1 MTAFLGNAAS
11 AKIAHAKMDTAV
23 GMSEMI
29 EVFLPMVPPTVT
41 AQEHEIAVAISY
53 TNIQGD
59 VLELTFFSPEMSY
72 NGQYKVNGKAVDL
85 NTEYISKSD
94 YMQQK
99 AGSNSVQFHTATGTE
114 NLQLE

>member
-1 MTAFLGNAAS
+1 MTIAAKVKLQLS
-11 AKIAHAKMDTAV
+11 ADYETSDTP
-23 GMSEMI
+23 S
-29 EVFLPMVPPTVT
+29 
-41 AQEHEIAVAISY
+41 ISY

-99 AGSNSVQFHTATGTE
+99 WRVVIVCNSIRQQEQKTYS
-114 NLQLE
+114 

>member
-1 MTAFLGNAAS
+1 
-11 AKIAHAKMDTAV
+11 MD
-23 GMSEMI
+23 
-29 EVFLPMVPPTVT
+29 
-41 AQEHEIAVAISY
+41 
-53 TNIQGD
+53 GD

-99 AGSNSVQFHTATGTE
+99 AGSNSVQFHTGNRNRKLTVRIVLIYSLLHGHLCCVRSFGME
-114 NLQLE
+114 SL

>member
-1 MTAFLGNAAS
+1 MDAELKKFAGDIAAKVKLQLS
-11 AKIAHAKMDTAV
+11 ADYETSDTP
-23 GMSEMI
+23 S
-29 EVFLPMVPPTVT
+29 
-41 AQEHEIAVAISY
+41 ISY

-99 AGSNSVQFHTATGTE
+99 AGRNSVQFHTATGTE